1 MTTDASMLDIRHL
14 TKYYAAVA
22 AIRDVSF
29 SVAPGTIVGLLGPN
43 GSGKSTTVSILTGL
57 REASAGEVWFN
68 GSNITSAL
76 VEYKARVGYVP
87 EEAHL
92 YSFLSG
98 QEHLQLVGRLRR
110 ISEPL
115 LANKIAALLELF
127 GLTSAADQSMSGYS
141 KGMRQKILIVAA
153 LLHDPDVLIL
163 DEPESGL
170 DLTAGLVL
178 RHLIPVLA
186 ARGKIIVYS
195 SHLLDR
201 VERLCAD
208 VVVLHRGRI
217 VAQGPVPQL
226 RAMIQTSSSLEDVV
240 AELVSTVDPERTA
253 RDIAEVAALRP

>member
-1 MTTDASMLDIRHL
+1 MLEAKNL
-14 TKYYAAVA
+14 TKYYSAVA

-29 SVAPGTIVGLLGPN
+29 TVPAGSTVGLLGPN

-57 REASAGEVWFN
+57 RDPSAGQIWFN
-68 GSNITSAL
+68 GANIADRV

-98 QEHLQLVGRLRR
+98 REHLQLVGRLRR
-110 ISEPL
+110 IPEGL
-115 LANKIAALLELF
+115 LATKISTLLELF
-127 GLTSAADQSMSGYS
+127 GLAGAADQPMSGYS
-141 KGMRQKILIVAA
+141 KGMRQKVLIVAA
-153 LLHDPDVLIL
+153 LLHDPDLLVL

-178 RHLIPVLA
+178 RHLISVLA
-186 ARGKIIVYS
+186 ARGKTIVYS

-217 VAQGPVPQL
+217 VAQGPVAQL
-226 RAMIQTSSSLEDVV
+226 RAMMQSSSSLEDVI
-240 AELVSTVDPERTA
+240 AELVTTSDPERTA
-253 RDIAEVAALRP
+253 HDIADAAALQG

>member
-1 MTTDASMLDIRHL
+1 MLDVRHL
-14 TKYYAAVA
+14 TKFYSAVA

-29 SVAPGTIVGLLGPN
+29 SLEAGAILGLLGPN

-57 REASAGEVWFN
+57 RDPSAGEVWFQ
-68 GSNITSAL
+68 GVNIANRL
-76 VEYKARVGYVP
+76 PEYKARVGYVP

-98 QEHLQLVGRLRR
+98 REHLELVGRLRR
-110 ISEPL
+110 IPDGL
-115 LANKIAALLELF
+115 LATKISTLLDLF
-127 GLTSAADQSMSGYS
+127 GLANAGDQPMSGYS
-141 KGMRQKILIVAA
+141 KGMRQKILIIAA
-153 LLHDPDVLIL
+153 LLHDPDLLIL

-186 ARGKIIVYS
+186 GRGKTIVYS

-201 VERLCAD
+201 VERLCAV

-217 VAQGPVPQL
+217 IAQGPVVQL
-226 RAMIQTSSSLEDVV
+226 RAMMQSSSSLEDVV
-240 AELVSTVDPERTA
+240 AELVTTSDPER
-253 RDIAEVAALRP
+253 IAHDVADVAALQG

>member
-1 MTTDASMLDIRHL
+1 MQATLDARGL
-14 TKYYAAVA
+14 TKYYSGVA

-29 SVAPGTIVGLLGPN
+29 TVEAGAVLGLLGPN

-57 REASAGEVWFN
+57 REPSAGQVWFGGRN
-68 GSNITSAL
+68 VADAAIA
-76 VEYKARVGYVP
+76 YKARVGYVP

-98 QEHLQLVGRLRR
+98 REHLQLVGRLRR
-110 ISEPL
+110 IPDPL
-115 LANKIAALLELF
+115 LTTKISALLELF
-127 GLTSAADQSMSGYS
+127 GLTPAADQSMSGYS
-141 KGMRQKILIVAA
+141 KGMRQKVLIVAA
-153 LLHDPDVLIL
+153 LLHDPEVLIL

-186 ARGKIIVYS
+186 ARGKMVVYS

-201 VERLCAD
+201 VERLCGD

-217 VAQGPVPQL
+217 VAQGPVPHL
-226 RAMIQTSSSLEDVV
+226 RAMIQSSSSLEDVV
-240 AELVSTVDPERTA
+240 AELVSTLDPERTA

>member
-1 MTTDASMLDIRHL
+1 MLDVRHL
-14 TKYYAAVA
+14 SKYYPAIA

-29 SVAPGTIVGLLGPN
+29 SVAAGTVVGLLGPN

-57 REASAGEVWFN
+57 REASAGEVWFDGAN
-68 GSNITSAL
+68 VATAL
-76 VEYKARVGYVP
+76 VDYKARVGYVP

-98 QEHLQLVGRLRR
+98 REHLQLVGRLHR
-110 ISEPL
+110 IKESL
-115 LANKIAALLELF
+115 LVNKVSALLELF
-127 GLTSAADQSMSGYS
+127 GLTAAADQTMSGYS
-141 KGMRQKILIVAA
+141 KGMRQKVLIVAA

-186 ARGKIIVYS
+186 ARGKTIVYS

-201 VERLCAD
+201 VERLCGD

-226 RAMIQTSSSLEDVV
+226 RAMIQSSTSLEDVV
-240 AELVSTVDPERTA
+240 AELVSTLDPERTA

>member
-1 MTTDASMLDIRHL
+1 MLDVRHL
-14 TKYYAAVA
+14 SKYYSAIA

-29 SVAPGTIVGLLGPN
+29 SVAPGTVVGLLGPN

-57 REASAGEVWFN
+57 REASAGEVWFDGAN
-68 GSNITSAL
+68 VATGL
-76 VEYKARVGYVP
+76 VDYKARVGYVP

-98 QEHLQLVGRLRR
+98 REHLQLVGRLHR
-110 ISEPL
+110 IKEPL
-115 LANKIAALLELF
+115 LASKVAALLELF
-127 GLTSAADQSMSGYS
+127 GLTAAADQTMSGYS
-141 KGMRQKILIVAA
+141 KGMRQKVLIVAA
-153 LLHDPDVLIL
+153 LLHDPDLLIL

-186 ARGKIIVYS
+186 ARGKTIVYS

-201 VERLCAD
+201 VERLCGD

-217 VAQGPVPQL
+217 VAQGPVPRL
-226 RAMIQTSSSLEDVV
+226 RAMIQSSTSLEDVV
-240 AELVSTVDPERTA
+240 AELVSTLDPERTA
-253 RDIAEVAALRP
+253 RDIAEVAALRH